1 MLPESSEPRL
11 PDVAVSY
18 GRVICVLAVAE
29 SHYHK
34 EPFYH
39 CDFQSIATG
48 EPLLALNVS
57 NGVWNHFTQETKDLL
72 SNPAAE
78 LRISFLG
85 KAVDSVRNGC
95 RVVSLKNS
103 EFLIVEKID

>member
-1 MLPESSEPRL
+1 MIPKSSEAHLPE
-11 PDVAVSY
+11 VAVYY
-18 GRVICVLAVAE
+18 GRVKCVLDIVE
-29 SHYHK
+29 SHYNK

-39 CDFQSIATG
+39 CDFQSVATG
-48 EPLLALNVS
+48 KPLLTMNVS

-72 SNPAAE
+72 SNSVAE

-95 RVVSLKNS
+95 RVVSLKSS